1 MRRSERWHF
10 KAGWISVPENI
21 FEIAYRKFEI
31 DAPALLEPSKVL
43 HHCGG
48 RVLPLGD
55 EPG

>member
-1 MRRSERWHF
+1 MDFR
-10 KAGWISVPENI
+10 PENI
-21 FEIAYRKFEI
+21 FEIAYRKFEN